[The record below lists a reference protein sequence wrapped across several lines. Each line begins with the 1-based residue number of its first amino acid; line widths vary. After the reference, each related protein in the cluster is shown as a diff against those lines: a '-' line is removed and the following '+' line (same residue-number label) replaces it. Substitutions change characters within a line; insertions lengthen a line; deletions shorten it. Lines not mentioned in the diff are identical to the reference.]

1 MFKLADFEK
10 QPLYNGVQVVLKFGD
25 QYDLSIVSHE
35 FSYGG
40 KNGKYEIAVIDNK
53 ACEQVNLPGI
63 TSEHDTVK
71 GWLTES
77 HVNGIIKKMH
87 LITREIPIQI

>member
-10 QPLYNGVQVVLKFGD
+10 QPLYDGVQVVLKFGD

-40 KNGKYEIAVIDNK
+40 KNGAYEIAVIDSK

-71 GWLTES
+71 GWLTEF
-77 HVNGIIKKMH
+77 HVDSIIKKMH
-87 LITREIPIQI
+87 SITGEIPTQV